1 MEMSA
6 ILSSENEQSDQF
18 LGSTLQDKLIA
29 SEVRYRRLFESA
41 KDGILILDAE
51 SGAIMDVNPYLIG
64 HLGYSYEQLI
74 KKKIWEIGFLKDR
87 SANQEKFLELQN
99 RQYVRYENLPLETA
113 TGKRINVEFVSNL
126 YFVNKKKVIQCNI
139 RDITERKEVE
149 KALLESEERYHAI
162 FDSSLDAILLTSP
175 DGRILDVNASAC
187 QMFERTS
194 EDIKLIGRNGILDE
208 WNPNLSS
215 ALEKRNRTGKLDSVK
230 LNCVRKS
237 GQKFPAEIT
246 SSIFYDKDGNARTTM
261 IIRDVTDRVLI
272 ERARKKSDSYTKALL
287 DAIPDLMFRL
297 DKNGVYLDY
306 KAAKDD
312 LAYVKE
318 SIIGKKN
325 SDMTSPEFSALV
337 DEKIRLTLE
346 SGEMVEFGYE
356 LVLPVKGKC
365 EFEARMVGCGNDEVV
380 VIVRNVTERKNAE
393 EVIQQK
399 NSELQKANAEKD
411 KFFSIIAHDLRG
423 PFNGFLGFTQIMV
436 EELPN
441 LTIEEIRDM
450 AVDLRSS
457 ARNLY
462 RLLENLLEWSQMQR
476 GNTDFKP
483 QTIFLKSKVDDSIRP
498 LLELFHKKGIVLNV
512 NVPEIMNVIA
522 DPNMLASTIRNLTSN
537 ALKFTTK
544 GGAVSIS
551 ASPVS
556 DCLVRISIR
565 DSGIGMSKQ
574 ILDNLFK
581 IDQKTNR
588 LGTDR
593 EPSTGLGLFLCKD
606 FIEKNGGGLTV
617 ESDEGN
623 GSTFSFTVPKSN
635 K

>member
-1 MEMSA
+1 MSA
-6 ILSSENEQSDQF
+6 ILSSENEKSDQS

-51 SGAIMDVNPYLIG
+51 TGVIKDVNPYLIG

-74 KKKIWEIGFLKDR
+74 KKKIWEIGFFKDR
-87 SANQEKFLELQN
+87 TANQEKFLELQN

-441 LTIEEIRDM
+441 LTIDEIRDM

>member
-1 MEMSA
+1 
-6 ILSSENEQSDQF
+6 
-18 LGSTLQDKLIA
+18 
-29 SEVRYRRLFESA
+29 
-41 KDGILILDAE
+41 
-51 SGAIMDVNPYLIG
+51 
-64 HLGYSYEQLI
+64 
-74 KKKIWEIGFLKDR
+74 
-87 SANQEKFLELQN
+87 
-99 RQYVRYENLPLETA
+99 
-113 TGKRINVEFVSNL
+113 
-126 YFVNKKKVIQCNI
+126 
-139 RDITERKEVE
+139 
-149 KALLESEERYHAI
+149 
-162 FDSSLDAILLTSP
+162 
-175 DGRILDVNASAC
+175 
-187 QMFERTS
+187 
-194 EDIKLIGRNGILDE
+194 
-208 WNPNLSS
+208 
-215 ALEKRNRTGKLDSVK
+215 
-230 LNCVRKS
+230 
-237 GQKFPAEIT
+237 
-246 SSIFYDKDGNARTTM
+246 
-261 IIRDVTDRVLI
+261 
-272 ERARKKSDSYTKALL
+272 
-287 DAIPDLMFRL
+287 
-297 DKNGVYLDY
+297 
-306 KAAKDD
+306 
-312 LAYVKE
+312 
-318 SIIGKKN
+318 
-325 SDMTSPEFSALV
+325 
-337 DEKIRLTLE
+337 
-346 SGEMVEFGYE
+346 
-356 LVLPVKGKC
+356 
-365 EFEARMVGCGNDEVV
+365 MVGCGNDEVV

-441 LTIEEIRDM
+441 LTIDEIRDM

>member
-1 MEMSA
+1 
-6 ILSSENEQSDQF
+6 
-18 LGSTLQDKLIA
+18 
-29 SEVRYRRLFESA
+29 
-41 KDGILILDAE
+41 
-51 SGAIMDVNPYLIG
+51 
-64 HLGYSYEQLI
+64 
-74 KKKIWEIGFLKDR
+74 
-87 SANQEKFLELQN
+87 
-99 RQYVRYENLPLETA
+99 
-113 TGKRINVEFVSNL
+113 
-126 YFVNKKKVIQCNI
+126 
-139 RDITERKEVE
+139 
-149 KALLESEERYHAI
+149 
-162 FDSSLDAILLTSP
+162 
-175 DGRILDVNASAC
+175 
-187 QMFERTS
+187 
-194 EDIKLIGRNGILDE
+194 
-208 WNPNLSS
+208 
-215 ALEKRNRTGKLDSVK
+215 
-230 LNCVRKS
+230 
-237 GQKFPAEIT
+237 
-246 SSIFYDKDGNARTTM
+246 M
-261 IIRDVTDRVLI
+261 IIRDVTDRMLI
-272 ERARKKSDSYTKALL
+272 EDVRRKSDSYTKALL

-297 DKNGVYLDY
+297 NREGVYLDY

-312 LAYVKE
+312 LAYLKE
-318 SIIGKKN
+318 SIVGKKN
-325 SDMTSPEFSALV
+325 SDMMSPEFSALI
-337 DEKIRLTLE
+337 DEKIHLTLE
-346 SGEMVEFGYE
+346 TSQMVEFGYE
-356 LVLPVKGKC
+356 LDLPVNGIC
-365 EFEARMVGCGNDEVV
+365 EYEARMVACGTDEVV
-380 VIVRNVTERKNAE
+380 VIVRDVTERKKAE
-393 EVIQQK
+393 EVIIQK
-399 NSELQKANAEKD
+399 NRELQMANAEKD

-423 PFNGFLGFTQIMV
+423 PFNGFLGFTRILV
-436 EELPN
+436 EELPD
-441 LTIEEIRDM
+441 LTIDEIRDM
-450 AVDLRSS
+450 AVDLKNS
-457 ARNLY
+457 AINLY
-462 RLLENLLEWSQMQR
+462 RLLENLLEWSLMQR

-617 ESDEGN
+617 ESGEGN

>member
-6 ILSSENEQSDQF
+6 ILSSENEKSDQS

-51 SGAIMDVNPYLIG
+51 TGVIKDVNPYLIG

-74 KKKIWEIGFLKDR
+74 KKKIWEIGFFKDR
-87 SANQEKFLELQN
+87 TANQEKFLELQN

-441 LTIEEIRDM
+441 LTIDEIRDM